1 MKQGNKIIGIYTVY
15 ITLPELSAI
24 RFISN
29 HVTDKLLEEL
39 KKDDSSDLFSYEVIS
54 VKADE
59 TPDFFGINYTVV
71 FEFVPNK
78 ELVEELKLL
87 AERMEVGL

>member
-1 MKQGNKIIGIYTVY
+1 MKQGNKIIGIYTIY
-15 ITLPELSAI
+15 MTLIELSAI
-24 RFISN
+24 RYVSN
-29 HVTDKLLEEL
+29 FVAEKLMKEL
-39 KKDDSSDLFSYEVIS
+39 KKDDSSDLFSYDVIS
-54 VKADE
+54 IKGDE
-59 TPDFFGINYTVV
+59 TPDFFGMNYTVV